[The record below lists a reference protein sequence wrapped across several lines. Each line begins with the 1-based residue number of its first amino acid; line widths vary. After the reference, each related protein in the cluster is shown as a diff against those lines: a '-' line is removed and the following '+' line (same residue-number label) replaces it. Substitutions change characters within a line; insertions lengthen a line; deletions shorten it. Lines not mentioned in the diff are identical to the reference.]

1 MISTVLY
8 NHYHHHL
15 DSNNW
20 SDLSPLNQW
29 ARTKVIFQAEKIG
42 SHEDKKIGVSRHF
55 HHYHYH
61 QPCSNC
67 QHEHDQYYVDIRAQW
82 GNVEKDL
89 LQDVESFLT
98 LSPSSVCIT
107 IIATKGPFLH

>member
-55 HHYHYH
+55 YHYH
-61 QPCSNC
+61 HPCGNRR
-67 QHEHDQYYVDIRAQW
+67 HEHDQYYVDIRAQR